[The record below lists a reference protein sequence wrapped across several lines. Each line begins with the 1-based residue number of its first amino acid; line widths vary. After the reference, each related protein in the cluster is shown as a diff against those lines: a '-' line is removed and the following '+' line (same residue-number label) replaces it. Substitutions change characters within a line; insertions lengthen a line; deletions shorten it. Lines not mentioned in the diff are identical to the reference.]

1 MTFSSMFFI
10 LGFLPVFFL
19 IYKIFPKQSSRNV
32 ILLLFSLLFY
42 LFGGLRFLILLL
54 AESFIGW
61 LTGLSIEKAAE
72 RKRLQRSILAVSV
85 LIFLAVLGVFK
96 YTGFLFTNL
105 NQAFGMNLLMPSV
118 ALPLGISFYTFKL
131 ISYAADVCHGKVSAE
146 KSFPLFLTYVIC
158 FHTIQQGPIV
168 RYADMKNELETRILD
183 RRTFSEGMYRF
194 SLGLAKKTIL
204 ADHMGTLADQLLPA
218 TSGISAVSPASA
230 ILGSICFTLHMYLD
244 FSAYSDM
251 AIGLGRAVGFRYKE
265 NFNYPYIASSVKNFW
280 RRWHISLSSFFR
292 DYVYIPL
299 GGNRK
304 GFARQTLNLLAVW
317 LLTGLWH
324 GADWNFILWGLY
336 YFVFIF
342 LENLFGLLRKNRA
355 LKSDSGRS
363 SVFSVSARILGHLYT
378 ILVFNFGWVI
388 FRFTDFGQLKSALSH
403 FLNWSSGWQDASI
416 LLTLKNNLF
425 ILILCVLV
433 STPLFPALSRRLEIW
448 MQEKRISKN
457 GYYAMRLAYAGICFI
472 LAICALAG
480 ATYHPFLYNQF

>member
-10 LGFLPVFFL
+10 LGFLPAFFL

-32 ILLLFSLLFY
+32 ILLLFSILFY
-42 LFGGLRFLILLL
+42 LFGGLRFLILLI
-54 AESFIGW
+54 AEAFIGW
-61 LTGLSIEKAAE
+61 VFGLRIEKSAGK
-72 RKRLQRSILAVSV
+72 KRLQSGLLAISV
-85 LIFLAVLGVFK
+85 LIFLAILGGFK
-96 YTGFLFTNL
+96 YTDFIFSNL
-105 NQAFGMNLLMPSV
+105 NEAFGARLTVPSV

-131 ISYAADVCHGKVSAE
+131 ISYAADVYHDRVSAQ
-146 KSFPLFLTYVIC
+146 KSFPVFLTYVIC
-158 FHTIQQGPIV
+158 FHTILQGPIV
-168 RYADMKNELETRILD
+168 RYTDMRRELDNRIMD

-204 ADHMGTLADQLLPA
+204 ADHMGTLADQLFPA
-218 TSGISAVSPASA
+218 SREIAAVSPASA
-230 ILGSICFTLHMYLD
+230 ILGSICFTLQMYLD

-251 AIGLGRAVGFRYKE
+251 AIGLGRAVGFHYKE
-265 NFNYPYIASSVKNFW
+265 NFNYPYIATSVKDFW

-299 GGNRK
+299 GGNRR

-342 LENLFGLLRKNRA
+342 LENLVARLRKGRA
-355 LKSDSGRS
+355 ENSGDTS
-363 SVFSVSARILGHLYT
+363 HAAPSIPARILGHLYT

-388 FRFTDFGQLKSALSH
+388 FRFTDFKQLKTALSH
-403 FLNWSSGWQDASI
+403 FLNWSSGWQDVSI
-416 LLTLKNNLF
+416 LLTVKNNLF

-433 STPLFPALSRRLEIW
+433 STPLFSALSHRAEIR
-448 MQEKRISKN
+448 MQEKRVSKN
-457 GYYAMRLAYAGICFI
+457 GFYAVRLAFAGICFV